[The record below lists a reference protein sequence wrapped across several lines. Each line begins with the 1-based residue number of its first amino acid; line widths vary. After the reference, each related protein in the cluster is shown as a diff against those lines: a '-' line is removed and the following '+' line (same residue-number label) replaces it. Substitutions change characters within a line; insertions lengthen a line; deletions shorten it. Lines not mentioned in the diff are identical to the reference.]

1 MKTFHMISNLLV
13 TVGLLFVLA
22 ACSSPEHK
30 SLELPENS
38 SGTVTNDQETITTH
52 DVDISSDSSQT
63 EVQNDPAASEKESV
77 SANSSAPVDLGQ
89 FRTILTGEADFLDAF
104 SHETVNISN
113 LSSVFTTDTSTVAV
127 AESFTI
133 LDLDEDGMPEV
144 VLQLGPNE
152 TWGRLILHAKNAD
165 VYGYWI
171 PSRAMQNVKE
181 DGTFNFS
188 NDAGNSG
195 IGTLSFGDQTYET
208 TELVRSEV
216 LYDADN
222 APAVLYYINGAVSSQ
237 EAFDQE
243 MASQAHKKDAV
254 AFEFTTTTIESYFNS

>member
-1 MKTFHMISNLLV
+1 
-13 TVGLLFVLA
+13 
-22 ACSSPEHK
+22 
-30 SLELPENS
+30 
-38 SGTVTNDQETITTH
+38 
-52 DVDISSDSSQT
+52 
-63 EVQNDPAASEKESV
+63 
-77 SANSSAPVDLGQ
+77 
-89 FRTILTGEADFLDAF
+89 
-104 SHETVNISN
+104 
-113 LSSVFTTDTSTVAV
+113 
-127 AESFTI
+127 
-133 LDLDEDGMPEV
+133 MPEV

-152 TWGRLILHAKNAD
+152 TWGRLILHAKNED

-171 PSRAMQNVKE
+171 PSRAMQNLKE

-254 AFEFTTTTIESYFNS
+254 AFEFTTTAIESYFNS

>member
-1 MKTFHMISNLLV
+1 MKILHMISNLLV
-13 TVGLLFVLA
+13 TVGLLFVLT

-30 SLELPENS
+30 PLELPDDS
-38 SGTVTNDQETITTH
+38 SGSVTNDQETITPH
-52 DVDISSDSSQT
+52 DVDTSSDSSQT
-63 EVQNDPAASEKESV
+63 EPAASEKESV
-77 SANSSAPVDLGQ
+77 SENSSAPVDLGQ
-89 FRTILTGEADFLDAF
+89 FRAILTGEADFLDAF

-133 LDLDEDGMPEV
+133 LDLDEDCMPEV

-152 TWGRLILHAKNAD
+152 TWGRLILHAKNED

-171 PSRAMQNVKE
+171 PSRAMQNLKE